1 MHIHPDDYSKLLI
14 HGIVINNRLYD
25 SIRVYWQFK
34 GININCSTSR
44 KIEHLCVPPLRAQY
58 TKFSLRN

>member
-25 SIRVYWQFK
+25 S
-34 GININCSTSR
+34 SR
-44 KIEHLCVPPLRAQY
+44 LLAIQG
-58 TKFSLRN
+58 N